1 MGLFGGILHA
11 LGKVVGGAA
20 KAVASTAT
28 GGASDKFLS
37 LIKSKGQSK
46 LLAAAGMTESPK
58 ARTLQTQTMVLK
70 RDPRG
75 YARTFEGGDDQ
86 NIGRVAL
93 RIAAKKGAAAEQAML
108 QKESL
113 RLAGVPGDYSS
124 EKKKGGGKPR
134 VVAAR
139 MLDFRAM
146 SRAWVAANKPVTWQ
160 QWIKDFPQYT
170 TAGKLTKVVR

>member
-20 KAVASTAT
+20 KAVASQAT

-46 LLAAAGMTESPK
+46 LLAAAGMTEGPK
-58 ARTLQTQTMVLK
+58 ARTMQTEALVNK

-75 YARTFEGGDDQ
+75 FARTFEGGDDQ

-93 RIAAKKGAAAEQAML
+93 RIAAKKGAAAEQALL

-113 RLAGVPGDYSS
+113 RLAGVTGDYSG
-124 EKKKGGGKPR
+124 EKKAGKPR
-134 VVAAR
+134 LVAAR
-139 MLDFRAM
+139 MLDLRAM
-146 SRAWVAANKPVTWQ
+146 SRAWTAAGKPEPWQ
-160 QWIKDFPQYT
+160 QWIKDFPLYT
-170 TAGKLTKVVR
+170 TAAKRTTIVR